1 MRIAILGATS
11 MLAADFVAFSLE
23 QQAPYSLTLF
33 ARDPD
38 AARDAITRR
47 MAPALGVSAPPISAL
62 PDCQPL
68 DAFADGDW
76 DAIVNFVGVGDP
88 ARAVAMGANILRI
101 TRLWDDRVL
110 AYLDTHPACRYVFLS
125 SGAAFGA
132 TGAEPLGPDTSA
144 RFAINDLQTRAYYG
158 ISKFYAEAVHR
169 SQTGRSIVDI
179 RIFNYISEF
188 ADLNHRFLINEMIAA
203 VRDGRSLSV
212 DPNDMWRDYLGT
224 EDFAALM
231 GACLDAPS
239 GYNAAVD
246 AYSRSAISKMQM
258 LALFR
263 DEFGLVF
270 EVSGGGINATGVKS
284 NYFSR
289 NRSAEALGYRPRSGS
304 SDTLKSVTRLI
315 LSR

>member
-11 MLAADFVAFSLE
+11 MLAADFVAYSLE
-23 QQAPYSLTLF
+23 QQAPYRFALF

-38 AARDAITRR
+38 QIRA
-47 MAPALGVSAPPISAL
+47 ALGGRGITAFPH
-62 PDCQPL
+62 CQPL
-68 DAFADGDW
+68 DAFADGEW
-76 DAIVNFVGVGDP
+76 DAIINFVGVGDP
-88 ARAVAMGANILRI
+88 ARAVAMGADILRI

-110 AYLDTHPACRYVFLS
+110 AYLDKHSHCRYLFLS

-132 TGAEPLGPDTSA
+132 IGPESLGPETNAS
-144 RFAINDLQTRAYYG
+144 FAINDLQSQAYYG

-169 SQTGRSIVDI
+169 SRIDCSIIDI

-203 VRDGRSLSV
+203 IRDGRSLSI

-224 EDFAALM
+224 EDFAALVR
-231 GACLDAPS
+231 ACLNAPS
-239 GYNAAVD
+239 GYNAAID
-246 AYSRSAISKMQM
+246 AYSRSPISKMQM
-258 LALFR
+258 LDMFHNELGLLF
-263 DEFGLVF
+263 D
-270 EVSGGGINATGVKS
+270 VSGGGGINATGVKS

-289 NRSAEALGYRPRSGS
+289 NHAAEALGYRPRWDSAG
-304 SDTLKSVTRLI
+304 TLKSVARRI